1 MSSPYPQEL
10 HQLLTEFEGFRD
22 LGMWQAAG
30 ALLEKIPSEWDNH
43 PDVLLAR
50 LDVLVGT
57 NQWDEALRLSEQLGA
72 ELRDNPEAWFGI
84 ACAHSQQGNIP
95 AAMDAVKHC
104 VSLNG
109 SYSSRVL
116 QEPLLAPMWA
126 VNRLWD

>member
-1 MSSPYPQEL
+1 MPVALPPPL

-30 ALLEKIPSEWDNH
+30 DVLAKVPVEWLEH
-43 PDVLLAR
+43 PDVLLAK

-57 NQWDEALRLSEQLGA
+57 NAWDEALLLSEKLGNA
-72 ELRDNPEAWFGI
+72 IKDHPEAWFGI

-104 VSLNG
+104 VSLDN

-126 VNRLWD
+126 VNRLWE

>member
-1 MSSPYPQEL
+1 MPSPYPPAL
-10 HQLLTEFEGFRD
+10 RQLLTEFEGFRD
-22 LGMWQAAG
+22 LGMWEGAG
-30 ALLEKIPSEWDNH
+30 AVLAKVPVDWDNH

-57 NQWDEALRLSEQLGA
+57 NEWTEALHLSEQLGNV
-72 ELRDNPEAWFGI
+72 LKDHPEAWFGI

-104 VSLNG
+104 VSLDN

-126 VNRLWD
+126 VNRLWE

>member
-1 MSSPYPQEL
+1 MSSSYPQAL
-10 HQLLTEFEGFRD
+10 RQLLTEFEGFRD
-22 LGMWQAAG
+22 LEMWQSAG
-30 ALLEKIPSEWDNH
+30 AVLRKVPEEWNNH
-43 PDVLLAR
+43 PDVLLAK
-50 LDVLVGT
+50 LDVLVGI
-57 NQWDEALRLSEQLGA
+57 NDWPAALHLSEQLGA
-72 ELRDNPEAWFGI
+72 ALKDHPEAWYGI

-104 VSLNG
+104 VSLDS

>member
-1 MSSPYPQEL
+1 MPAVLPPPL
-10 HQLLTEFEGFRD
+10 NQLLTEFEGFRD

-30 ALLEKIPSEWDNH
+30 DVLAKVPVEWLEH
-43 PDVLLAR
+43 PDVLLAK
-50 LDVLVGT
+50 LDVLVGI
-57 NQWDEALRLSEQLGA
+57 NAWDEALLLSEKLGNA
-72 ELRDNPEAWFGI
+72 IKDHPEAWFGI
-84 ACAHSQQGNIP
+84 ACAQAQQGNIP

-104 VSLNG
+104 VSLDN

>member
-1 MSSPYPQEL
+1 MSSTYPPAL

-30 ALLEKIPSEWDNH
+30 EVLERIPAEWTNH

-50 LDVLVGT
+50 LDVLVGNNDWT
-57 NQWDEALRLSEQLGA
+57 EALHLSEQLGA
-72 ELRDNPEAWFGI
+72 ALKDHPEAWYGI
-84 ACAHSQQGNIP
+84 ACAHSQQGNIQ

-104 VSLNG
+104 VSLDN

-116 QEPLLAPMWA
+116 QEPLLAPMWNE
-126 VNRLWD
+126 NRLWE